1 MAQATGATRHGNC
14 HSVVKSDKDISTVM
28 NLLAAETLFQKE
40 LGRGLGKNAENELTD
55 LFFQET
61 AVLASGT
68 LLTNYLCQVQS
79 NWGRRVQPCE
89 GEQQEKEQQEEKSL
103 FDNDI
108 GNLVKHDAATDDNKE
123 DWLDEIYIWCNKAR
137 LSNKHLY
144 PCSYHRICEIPDK
157 KINLDSFCRQLSE
170 PNGV

>member
-1 MAQATGATRHGNC
+1 MAQATRATRHGNC

-40 LGRGLGKNAENELTD
+40 LGRNSGKNAENELTD
-55 LFFQET
+55 FFFQET
-61 AVLASGT
+61 AALASGT
-68 LLTNYLCQVQS
+68 FLTNYLCRAQS
-79 NWGRRVQPCE
+79 NWGQRVQPRG

-123 DWLDEIYIWCNKAR
+123 D
-137 LSNKHLY
+137 
-144 PCSYHRICEIPDK
+144 
-157 KINLDSFCRQLSE
+157 
-170 PNGV
+170 